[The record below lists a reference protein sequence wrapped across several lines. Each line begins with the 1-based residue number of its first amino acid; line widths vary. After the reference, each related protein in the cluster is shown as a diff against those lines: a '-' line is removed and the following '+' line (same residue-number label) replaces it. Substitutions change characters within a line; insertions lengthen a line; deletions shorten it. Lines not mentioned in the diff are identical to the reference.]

1 MPTGLIS
8 LGRGARRESEIASN
22 EEKNCAQNF
31 TFHVTYLRWPMMSS
45 ISLISCSSN
54 NFTSYKKD
62 IELTLIVVCVC
73 LSEKQF
79 KEHQYGFLRA
89 CLYQGGGPQVG
100 EVTCGGLPQLTCKRD
115 HIKMRDYMDRRDTP
129 PKQVTSPIW
138 GTPPPCKQDLTAP
151 CLQKC
156 ANPNQKTKAKQNQ
169 NKRKTSIC

>member
-100 EVTCGGLPQLTCKRD
+100 EVTCGGLPQQHVNVITLK
-115 HIKMRDYMDRRDTP
+115 
-129 PKQVTSPIW
+129 
-138 GTPPPCKQDLTAP
+138 
-151 CLQKC
+151 
-156 ANPNQKTKAKQNQ
+156 
-169 NKRKTSIC
+169 